1 MFTICFFIF
10 SQFIN
15 LINYI
20 KIKLI
25 ILIITVRERM
35 TKQLI
40 TINFNLNKRAQ
51 NLLIMGIKV
60 IRFDVESSAKM
71 FNNTMNKYTQF

>member
-40 TINFNLNKRAQ
+40 NFNLNKKAQ

-60 IRFDVESSAKM
+60 IPFDVESSAKI
-71 FNNTMNKYTQF
+71 FNNSMNKYTQF

>member
-40 TINFNLNKRAQ
+40 NFNLNKKAQ

-60 IRFDVESSAKM
+60 ILFDVESSAKI
-71 FNNTMNKYTQF
+71 FNNSMNKYTQF